1 MSFYKK
7 NSILEI
13 IETPAAPLVGTKSQL
28 LPKICFEGSPY
39 KKRFF
44 LYSSAVGKEK
54 ADVDQ
59 LEVVGPLDKT
69 SPPPNQDDGN
79 WNWVINL

>member
-1 MSFYKK
+1 MTLGNWIGKKKTSLGQNPNFYRKFVLK
-7 NSILEI
+7 
-13 IETPAAPLVGTKSQL
+13 APL
-28 LPKICFEGSPY
+28 I
-39 KKRFF
+39 KKGFF